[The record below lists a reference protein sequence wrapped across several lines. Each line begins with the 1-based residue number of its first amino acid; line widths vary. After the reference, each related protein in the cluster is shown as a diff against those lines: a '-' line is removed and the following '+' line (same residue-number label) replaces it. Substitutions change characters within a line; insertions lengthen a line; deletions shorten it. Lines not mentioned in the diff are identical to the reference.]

1 MTYGDTLFS
10 IFLRYNFPRYPA
22 QGSFANARSSDA
34 RVETEIYGHCFT
46 QSLTY
51 LTKRAHTQGRN
62 SPLFHWHLQGMQV
75 FHSFFCWMDY
85 SRWRTGLR
93 EPQAQKPPEVTGAF
107 AGTPQH
113 TGLRASHP
121 WLQREDGFAL

>member
-1 MTYGDTLFS
+1 MGHFIAASELRLVPPLNTSIEKKCHDLRRHSFLS

-34 RVETEIYGHCFT
+34 CVETEIYGHCFT

-75 FHSFFCWMDY
+75 FHSFF
-85 SRWRTGLR
+85 
-93 EPQAQKPPEVTGAF
+93 
-107 AGTPQH
+107 AGWITQ
-113 TGLRASHP
+113 GGG
-121 WLQREDGFAL
+121 QG